1 MIDFKARYGPVALV
15 TGASSGI
22 GKAFAEAL
30 AAKGLDLVLV
40 ARRIDRLDEL
50 AARLTAKHGIKAHT
64 LRIDLALPD
73 APQRMLDD
81 TAALDVGLVVS
92 NAGFSLK
99 GDHAGND
106 PTVMAEML
114 MVNCHVPLQLT
125 RGFIPR
131 LRQRGRG
138 GDRAAS
144 EGIPGGGI
152 ILTSSVEGLLGCP
165 YSAAYAATKALVKS
179 LGEGLWG
186 ELQPDGIDVL
196 TLCPGATESEA
207 AAKSGLDITKL
218 QNVMKA
224 EDVVGLTLDNLRNGP
239 TFISSAHY
247 QALFDRLLALPRRDA
262 LLAMAEGL
270 RKSGGFKATPRSP

>member
-1 MIDFKARYGPVALV
+1 MIDFKTRYGPVALI

-40 ARRIDRLDEL
+40 ARRIERLDEL

-106 PTVMAEML
+106 PMVMAEML
-114 MVNCHVPLQLT
+114 MVNCHVPMQLT

-131 LRQRGRG
+131 LRQRGR
-138 GDRAAS
+138 
-144 EGIPGGGI
+144 GGI

-207 AAKSGLDITKL
+207 AAKSGLDLSKL

-270 RKSGGFKATPRSP
+270 RKSGGFKATPLSP

>member
-1 MIDFKARYGPVALV
+1 MIDFKTRYGPVALI

-40 ARRIDRLDEL
+40 ARRIERLDEL
-50 AARLTAKHGIKAHT
+50 AARLTAKYGIKAHP

-125 RGFIPR
+125 RGCIPR
-131 LRQRGRG
+131 LRQRGR
-138 GDRAAS
+138 
-144 EGIPGGGI
+144 GGI

-207 AAKSGLDITKL
+207 AAKSGLDLSKL

-262 LLAMAEGL
+262 LMAMAEGM
-270 RKSGGFKATPRSP
+270 RKSGGFTKPLPQAR

>member
-1 MIDFKARYGPVALV
+1 MIDFKTRYGPVALV

-22 GKAFAEAL
+22 GRAFAEAL

-50 AARLTAKHGIKAHT
+50 AARLAAEHGVKAHT

-73 APQRMLDD
+73 APQRILAD
-81 TAALDVGLVVS
+81 TAALDVGLLVS

-106 PTVMAEML
+106 STIMAEML

-138 GDRAAS
+138 G
-144 EGIPGGGI
+144 I
-152 ILTSSVEGLLGCP
+152 ILTSSVEGLMGCP

-207 AAKSGLDITKL
+207 AAKSGLDLTKL

-224 EDVVGLTLDNLRNGP
+224 EEVVSLTLDNLRNGP

-247 QALFDRLLALPRRDA
+247 QAMFDRLLALPRRDA
-262 LLAMAEGL
+262 LTAMAEGM
-270 RKSGGFKATPRSP
+270 RKSGGFQGEAPVTMTKALASNS